1 MADTKIS
8 ALTTLVA
15 GDIQHTSDVVAI
27 VDTSVTTTKKATA
40 QAVVNAVLAQNTD
53 TTVTGTINQTTIPTS
68 KTLLVSTD
76 IGSTVQGYDATTLK
90 SADIGVTV
98 QGYDAQLADVAG
110 LAVTDGNFIVGNGTN
125 FVAESGATART
136 SLGLGTGDSPEFTA
150 VNIGSATD
158 TTITRS
164 SAGVIAVEGSNVLM
178 ASNIGTTVQGYDAD
192 TAKLDVAQTF
202 TAAQTF
208 NNPTVFSAGTASL
221 PSITFTGDTN
231 TGIFSPAADTI
242 AITAGGTN
250 KAQFGTGSATIDGLT
265 VGRGAGAV
273 ATNTAVGAS
282 ALAVNEAG
290 GNNNTAVGYQTLD
303 ANTTGDFN
311 TALGSQSLGAN
322 TTGEQNSAVGGQAL
336 AANTTGS
343 NNVAFGYVALTAN
356 TTASDNSA
364 FGVSALT
371 SNTTG
376 TGNHGIGRS
385 ALRFNTTGNYNTAV
399 GMDALRENT
408 TASNNTAVGYQ
419 ALYAN
424 TTGTNNSAFGVL
436 TLDAVTTGGGNTA
449 FGNSA
454 GGSLT
459 TGSSNT
465 FIGEGSGSTTTG
477 DSNTFLGRD
486 SGYLITSGTKNT
498 VIGRYSGNQGSLDI
512 RTLSNYIVLSDGD
525 GNPRSWFGAN
535 GAGTNWACAKDD
547 GDITM
552 LYGPANLTPNTAR
565 SARLG
570 FITNSLNKNWYMAH
584 SWLTTG
590 SLEFVQTA
598 ANGGSTMGGTAAF
611 SLNSSGNGIFTGS
624 LSKGSGSF
632 RIDHPLPQLEET
644 HHLVHSFIEGP
655 QADLI
660 YRGKVNL
667 VSGRA
672 EVNIDLASGMTEGT
686 FVALCRDV
694 QCFTT
699 NESDWVHVRGSVS
712 GNVLTIEAQDQA
724 ATSLISWMV
733 IGERQD
739 KHMIDTDWTDDNGKV
754 IVEPIK
760 PPKIE
765 RTERTEVQS

>member
-1 MADTKIS
+1 MAI
-8 ALTTLVA
+8 
-15 GDIQHTSDVVAI
+15 
-27 VDTSVTTTKKATA
+27 
-40 QAVVNAVLAQNTD
+40 
-53 TTVTGTINQTTIPTS
+53 TINGTTGI
-68 KTLLVSTD
+68 
-76 IGSTVQGYDATTLK
+76 
-90 SADIGVTV
+90 
-98 QGYDAQLADVAG
+98 
-110 LAVTDGNFIVGNGTN
+110 
-125 FVAESGATART
+125 
-136 SLGLGTGDSPEFTA
+136 
-150 VNIGSATD
+150 
-158 TTITRS
+158 
-164 SAGVIAVEGSNVLM
+164 AGVDG
-178 ASNIGTTVQGYDAD
+178 
-192 TAKLDVAQTF
+192 
-202 TAAQTF
+202 
-208 NNPTVFSAGTASL
+208 SAGTPAVQGAD
-221 PSITFTGDTN
+221 PN
-231 TGIFSPAADTI
+231 TGIFYPAADTVAI
-242 AITAGGTN
+242 AAGGSN

-273 ATNTAVGAS
+273 ATNTAIGAS
-282 ALAVNEAG
+282 ALASTSSGLQNTAIG
-290 GNNNTAVGYQTLD
+290 SNAAQYQTNNNNTALGYNAMLGVSGSSAGGSNTAIGSNSL
-303 ANTTGDFN
+303 AGLTTGNFN
-311 TALGSQSLGAN
+311 TALGQ
-322 TTGEQNSAVGGQAL
+322 QAL
-336 AANTTGS
+336 LS
-343 NNVAFGYVALTAN
+343 
-356 TTASDNSA
+356 
-364 FGVSALT
+364 
-371 SNTTG
+371 
-376 TGNHGIGRS
+376 
-385 ALRFNTTGNYNTAV
+385 
-399 GMDALRENT
+399 NT

-419 ALYAN
+419 AGYSI
-424 TTGTNNSAFGVL
+424 TTGAGNVIFGQ
-436 TLDAVTTGGGNTA
+436 G
-449 FGNSA
+449 A
-454 GGSLT
+454 GYSLT
-459 TGSSNT
+459 TGTQNT
-465 FIGEGSGSTTTG
+465 FIGAPRVGVAGCGDAITTG
-477 DSNTFLGRD
+477 S
-486 SGYLITSGTKNT
+486 KNT
-498 VIGRYSGNQGSLDI
+498 IIGSYSGNQGGLDI
-512 RTLSNYIVLSDGD
+512 RTSSNYIVLSDGD

-552 LYGPANLTPNTAR
+552 LYGPANLTPNTTR

-570 FITNSLNKNWYMAH
+570 FITNSQNKNWYMAH

-590 SLEFVQTA
+590 SLEFVQTT

>member
-1 MADTKIS
+1 MKLSCDHKRK
-8 ALTTLVA
+8 
-15 GDIQHTSDVVAI
+15 
-27 VDTSVTTTKKATA
+27 SVPAATA
-40 QAVVNAVLAQNTD
+40 EPHPPAL
-53 TTVTGTINQTTIPTS
+53 
-68 KTLLVSTD
+68 
-76 IGSTVQGYDATTLK
+76 QG
-90 SADIGVTV
+90 G
-98 QGYDAQLADVAG
+98 
-110 LAVTDGNFIVGNGTN
+110 
-125 FVAESGATART
+125 
-136 SLGLGTGDSPEFTA
+136 
-150 VNIGSATD
+150 
-158 TTITRS
+158 
-164 SAGVIAVEGSNVLM
+164 
-178 ASNIGTTVQGYDAD
+178 
-192 TAKLDVAQTF
+192 
-202 TAAQTF
+202 
-208 NNPTVFSAGTASL
+208 
-221 PSITFTGDTN
+221 
-231 TGIFSPAADTI
+231 
-242 AITAGGTN
+242 
-250 KAQFGTGSATIDGLT
+250 
-265 VGRGAGAV
+265 
-273 ATNTAVGAS
+273 
-282 ALAVNEAG
+282 
-290 GNNNTAVGYQTLD
+290 
-303 ANTTGDFN
+303 
-311 TALGSQSLGAN
+311 
-322 TTGEQNSAVGGQAL
+322 
-336 AANTTGS
+336 
-343 NNVAFGYVALTAN
+343 
-356 TTASDNSA
+356 
-364 FGVSALT
+364 
-371 SNTTG
+371 
-376 TGNHGIGRS
+376 
-385 ALRFNTTGNYNTAV
+385 
-399 GMDALRENT
+399 
-408 TASNNTAVGYQ
+408 
-419 ALYAN
+419 
-424 TTGTNNSAFGVL
+424 
-436 TLDAVTTGGGNTA
+436 
-449 FGNSA
+449 
-454 GGSLT
+454 
-459 TGSSNT
+459 
-465 FIGEGSGSTTTG
+465 
-477 DSNTFLGRD
+477 
-486 SGYLITSGTKNT
+486 
-498 VIGRYSGNQGSLDI
+498 LDI
-512 RTLSNYIVLSDGD
+512 RTSSNYIVLSDGD

-552 LYGPANLTPNTAR
+552 LYGPANLTPNTTR

-570 FITNSLNKNWYMAH
+570 FITNSQNKNWYMAH

-590 SLEFVQTA
+590 SLEFVQTT